1 MGSMLTPGSVRTELN
16 GGDTQLVS
24 RVEALVD
31 VCGVEGGGG
40 THTFG
45 VRNDKS
51 KKIKKKK
58 KPHLGFEHSDA
69 SKKPS
74 TGIRGQGQALG
85 KLK

>member
-58 KPHLGFEHSDA
+58 KSHTL
-69 SKKPS
+69 
-74 TGIRGQGQALG
+74 ALSILMLRKSPVRVLEVKG
-85 KLK
+85 KL